1 MKQAAAGWGSGGWRW
16 DNSHGHHHLARLVPL
31 STQAA
36 LNGNLL
42 GRGVFTY
49 KNMCNVFITD

>member
-36 LNGNLL
+36 LNGNL